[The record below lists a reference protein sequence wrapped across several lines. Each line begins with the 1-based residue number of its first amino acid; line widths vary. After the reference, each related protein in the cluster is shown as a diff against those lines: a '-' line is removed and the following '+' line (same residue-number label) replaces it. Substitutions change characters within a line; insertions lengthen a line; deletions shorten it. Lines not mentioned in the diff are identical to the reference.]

1 MTWRPFHVLDL
12 DSLDLVRPRSV
23 GVEHAALSVMRPCT
37 FEDKLTEL
45 GLNRVQI
52 AAVVGNIVGRRA
64 QPGSE
69 LVTQAWLQQRSAL
82 GELIGCGC
90 DYEAMDQNRLYR
102 ASDALY
108 KHLEVLQDYLFAQAQ
123 SIFGFGEAVHPV
135 RPDQHLRRGHS
146 RGRARLASVAMAHQE
161 RFARAAQ
168 HHPVEIAKDATGLL
182 ASAITHRRRLVL
194 VADVGHRH
202 LDSVHAGPCRQ
213 ARVRAAMLCASTW
226 K

>member
-23 GVEHAALSVMRPCT
+23 GVEHAALSVMRPCA

-52 AAVVGNIVGRRA
+52 AAVVGNILGRRA

-82 GELIGCGC
+82 GE
-90 DYEAMDQNRLYR
+90 
-102 ASDALY
+102 
-108 KHLEVLQDYLFAQAQ
+108 
-123 SIFGFGEAVHPV
+123 
-135 RPDQHLRRGHS
+135 
-146 RGRARLASVAMAHQE
+146 ARWASVAMAHQE

-182 ASAITHRRRLVL
+182 ASAITHHRRLVL
-194 VADVGHRH
+194 VADVGHRQ